1 MGEAYNWVV
10 SICLNFNKKGIP
22 WTIVTSS
29 LSIVEDF
36 LKTQTAMAAALKRLI
51 PLADRVLVQRGAVAE
66 KTAGGIYLPEKS
78 AKKNLNATVIA
89 VGPGQ
94 VTDDGKVIPVSVAVG
109 DSVLLPEYGGTKVE
123 TDDGAELLLFRDGDL
138 LGKWAAEWGASCSQ
152 SEASFQPI
160 RSQLF
165 QLDTHFALTP
175 SLTPMTVNQDN
186 PPSPLSDSDQTCE
199 VTPVSHVM
207 L

>member
-1 MGEAYNWVV
+1 
-10 SICLNFNKKGIP
+10 
-22 WTIVTSS
+22 VTSS

-36 LKTQTAMAAALKRLI
+36 LKTQPAMAAALKRLI
-51 PLADRVLVQRGAVAE
+51 PLANRVLVQRGAVAE

-138 LGKWAAEWGASCSQ
+138 LGKWAAE
-152 SEASFQPI
+152 
-160 RSQLF
+160 
-165 QLDTHFALTP
+165 
-175 SLTPMTVNQDN
+175 
-186 PPSPLSDSDQTCE
+186 
-199 VTPVSHVM
+199 
-207 L
+207 